1 MTDCEQFST
10 RLLQRQDALELKA
23 LALLQ
28 HPDIVAARREGE
40 AALLAS
46 VARADTRTA
55 ARFAEASQ
63 ELTLNA
69 MMNVIDDG
77 SALPQLRLIQRPGH
91 TIAGNAVPGNRGLD
105 DNPDT
110 YYRIIPMTGATDF
123 VLEGQWRPHPALIFE
138 LSLLSKNW
146 ETLGNLSRNQIE
158 CDAEGRFSVHVG
170 YAPKAAGHFIQ
181 NADSAEM
188 LIVRETLAD
197 WQRQQPAYLRVTAAE
212 GRAAGGGGPAG
223 ESGVAAAAARVR
235 KWFQQTIGLHTQPL
249 SMPANQ
255 FPQPV
260 IRNERGM
267 LVTQAYSIG
276 HFQLRDDE
284 ALVLTIDP
292 GDASYVVVPVT
303 NLWGISEEPA
313 LRQTTLNTAQADRN
327 HDGTYTFVVAAAD
340 PGVRNWVDTG
350 DLRQGFIFLRWAG
363 LGEQQNSARPGISVA
378 ARLTTIDRLG
388 DCVPPETAWID
399 AGARRAALQQRAA
412 DYRRRFID

>member
-1 MTDCEQFST
+1 
-10 RLLQRQDALELKA
+10 
-23 LALLQ
+23 
-28 HPDIVAARREGE
+28 
-40 AALLAS
+40 
-46 VARADTRTA
+46 
-55 ARFAEASQ
+55 
-63 ELTLNA
+63 LTLNA
-69 MMNVIDDG
+69 MMNVIDGG
-77 SALPQLRLIQRPGH
+77 SALPQLRLIQRPDH
-91 TIAGNAVPGNRGLD
+91 TIAGSPVPGNRGLD

-110 YYRIIPMTGATDF
+110 YSRIIPMTGAADF
-123 VLEGQWRPHPALIFE
+123 VLEGQLRPHPALIFE

-146 ETLGNLSRNQIE
+146 ETLGNLSRHQIE
-158 CDAEGRFSVHVG
+158 SDAEGRFSVHVG
-170 YAPKAAGHFIQ
+170 YAPKGAGHFIQ

-197 WQRQQPAYLRVTAAE
+197 WGRQQPAYLRVAAVE
-212 GRAAGGGGPAG
+212 GRAGGGSGGPAD
-223 ESGVAAAAARVR
+223 EAGVAAAAARVR
-235 KWFQQTIGLHTQPL
+235 KWFQQTIGLHAQPL

-255 FPQPV
+255 FPQPA

-313 LRQTTLNTAQADRN
+313 LRQTTLNTSQADRN
-327 HDGTYTFVVAAAD
+327 SDGSYTFVVAAAD
-340 PGVRNWVDTG
+340 PGVRNWVATG
-350 DLRQGFIFLRWAG
+350 DLHQGFIFLRWAG
-363 LGEQQNSARPGISVA
+363 LSEQRGAAGQAGIAVDT
-378 ARLTTIDRLG
+378 RLTTIDRLR

-399 AGARRAALQQRAA
+399 PETRRAALQKRAA